1 MADLPQDS
9 EPHSGPA
16 SSPRPGST
24 SSHPSEITASPP
36 PEPTSSPPSGPTSSP
51 PSGPTSSPPSGPTS
65 PPPSEA
71 AAATLSEQTSSSP
84 SETTS
89 SSPSETTT
97 SSPSEQTSSSPT
109 SPSSG
114 AASSTP
120 DGSSDLPPPLPSPPA
135 PPPVSLAAASPPL
148 TSRPAPGGSGEDDA
162 DLGEVTFGD
171 WQAHLGTMTGVGFLT
186 IARRLPALVTQA
198 VRIAWLAGP
207 RDTVAA
213 VTLSMLGGVFTAFG
227 LLATTGV
234 LQALFA
240 AGPTP
245 DRVRAALPA
254 LLLVGAAATLRTA
267 LQAGAGWAQSRLEP
281 QVARIAER
289 QLYELTSQV
298 DLIRYDD
305 PEFHDS
311 LQRAR
316 LRGVAVADSVVDAT
330 IDVLTALI
338 GIAAAAGV
346 LGILHPVLLPL
357 LVLAVLPDAWA
368 AVRSARLRYTTMY
381 ALIPVS
387 RRKWIL
393 TDLMADKNTAAEVR
407 SFTMREFL
415 IRLYDRVAGAE
426 QDAVLRTA
434 RKQTVAR
441 IIGEALG
448 GVGTAIVYAA
458 LGLLLAVGS
467 VALAVA
473 GTAVLAIRTGQS
485 SLANFMFATNRLYEQ
500 GLYFTDFLDFC
511 RRAREAVDREPR
523 GPAPSSFTRITA
535 EDVTFRYPG
544 KEDAV
549 LDHVSIHLNHGEV
562 VALVGEN
569 GSGKTTLS
577 KILAGLYEPETGRVR
592 WDDTD
597 IADVDQHDLRRHI
610 AVIAQDH
617 TRWPLTVRENIAMG
631 LDKGEQALHDA
642 ARVAGADAVVAEMPH
657 GYRTL
662 LDRRFKDGQEPSG
675 GQWQR
680 IAVARGFYRDA
691 PLLICDEPTAALD
704 ARAEHALFERIRDH
718 ADGRTVLLIT
728 HRLASVRYAD
738 RIYVLDHGRVAE
750 QGTHDDLMR
759 LDGIYAELYTLQAE
773 AYRTTE
779 AETDTVSTETGTLAT

>member
-1 MADLPQDS
+1 
-9 EPHSGPA
+9 
-16 SSPRPGST
+16 
-24 SSHPSEITASPP
+24 
-36 PEPTSSPPSGPTSSP
+36 
-51 PSGPTSSPPSGPTS
+51 
-65 PPPSEA
+65 
-71 AAATLSEQTSSSP
+71 
-84 SETTS
+84 
-89 SSPSETTT
+89 
-97 SSPSEQTSSSPT
+97 
-109 SPSSG
+109 
-114 AASSTP
+114 
-120 DGSSDLPPPLPSPPA
+120 
-135 PPPVSLAAASPPL
+135 
-148 TSRPAPGGSGEDDA
+148 
-162 DLGEVTFGD
+162 
-171 WQAHLGTMTGVGFLT
+171 MTGVGFLT